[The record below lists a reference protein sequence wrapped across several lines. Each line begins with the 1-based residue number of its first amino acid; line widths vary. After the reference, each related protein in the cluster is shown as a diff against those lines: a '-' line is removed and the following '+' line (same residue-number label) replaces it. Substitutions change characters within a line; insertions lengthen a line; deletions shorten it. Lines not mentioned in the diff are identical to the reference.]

1 MTSMAET
8 HPQIERGSTDDV
20 EALQQENSAGVHQ
33 GIYFESSIVSDFDLD
48 EINLSFLILNLELL
62 LFSGNPSF
70 IGDSCRTCP
79 LIISRFKRQF
89 STKPARLDSP
99 PSN

>member
-48 EINLSFLILNLELL
+48 EI
-62 LFSGNPSF
+62 
-70 IGDSCRTCP
+70 
-79 LIISRFKRQF
+79 
-89 STKPARLDSP
+89 
-99 PSN
+99 